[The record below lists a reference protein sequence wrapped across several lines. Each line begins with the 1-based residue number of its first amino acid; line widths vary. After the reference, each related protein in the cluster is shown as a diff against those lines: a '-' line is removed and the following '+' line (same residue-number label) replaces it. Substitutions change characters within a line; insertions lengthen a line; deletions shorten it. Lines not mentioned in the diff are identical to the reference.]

1 MKLTQK
7 RWLVLAASCLINLC
21 IGSLYAWS
29 VFAAPMAEHI
39 SAVRGIS
46 MTAAGLAIVFT
57 VANAVGPITMIS
69 GGKLNEVLGTRMV
82 ILIGG
87 IMFGGGM
94 VISGFASGIPLLII
108 GYGLLT
114 GLGMGAVYGCTI
126 TNTVKFFPDRKGL
139 IGGIATASYGLSSV
153 LVPPVANRLIDA
165 LGVTSAFKIIGVFFI
180 AVIAVCS
187 FFIEKCPD
195 DFVPDG
201 WKPTAASAKAAVSA
215 EDKNWR
221 QMLSSPVFYVM
232 ITMMTCGAFSGMMCI
247 SQTSSV
253 AQDNIGL
260 SPATAA
266 VMVSMLALFNAAGRV
281 GAGYVSDRIG
291 QISTLR
297 IALVLSLVG
306 LGILYLCHT
315 GQTALFAAGIALI
328 GISFGSFMGV
338 YPGFTSA
345 QFGSRYNGVN
355 YGIMFIGFAFAGIF
369 GPTAMSRILNATDSY
384 QPAFLVAAAISVC
397 GLLLS
402 FLYSKVTRSAA

>member
-7 RWLVLAASCLINLC
+7 RWLILIASCLINLC

-29 VFAAPMAEHI
+29 VFAAPMAEHL
-39 SAVRGIS
+39 SALRGVS
-46 MTAAGLAIVFT
+46 MTAADLSIVFT

-69 GGKLNEVLGTRMV
+69 GGTLNEVLGTRTV
-82 ILIGG
+82 ILLGG
-87 IMFGGGM
+87 ILFGGGM
-94 VISGFASGIPLLII
+94 VLSGFANTVPVLIV

-153 LVPPVANRLIDA
+153 LIPPVANRLIDA
-165 LGVTSAFKIIGVFFI
+165 VGVSSAFKIIGVAFI
-180 AVIAVCS
+180 VIISVCS

-195 DFVPDG
+195 GFMPDG
-201 WKPTAASAKAAVSA
+201 YHPKTVPGAKTHTA
-215 EDKNWR
+215 DKNWK
-221 QMLSSPVFYVM
+221 QMLASPVFYVM
-232 ITMMTCGAFSGMMCI
+232 LAMMTCGAFSGMMCI
-247 SQTSSV
+247 SQTSNI
-253 AQDNIGL
+253 AQTNIGL
-260 SPATAA
+260 SAATAA

-281 GAGYVSDRIG
+281 AAGYISDRIG
-291 QISTLR
+291 QIGTLR
-297 IALVLSLVG
+297 IALVLSLAG
-306 LGILYLCHT
+306 LCILYVCGT
-315 GQTALFAAGIALI
+315 GQTALFAVGIALI

-355 YGIMFIGFAFAGIF
+355 YGIMFIGFAFAGIV
-369 GPTAMSRILNATDSY
+369 GPTAMSKLLSLTGSY

-402 FLYSKVTRSAA
+402 FLFSKVARH